1 MIKVYDTIKDKDFQ
15 AKKIPIDFMKPPF
28 RCVVVGYSGSG
39 KTNVVKNILFN
50 KDWGYNSYFDQIFVF
65 CGSADDV
72 REYQRYSLKTNVP
85 VWNEKKQD
93 YYKSIKVN
101 LSEKMLIEQNTSP
114 EDIKDLIMELEDN
127 NLNNESSLF
136 IFDDSITTELLKNTT
151 TMNVLD
157 EIFIRGRHIGKGI
170 SVIITTQKLR
180 AVKQNLRFTN
190 STHLIVFH
198 GLSPFDLDVVIKENS
213 GYLNPDDFKN
223 LYNKHVDKKYR
234 FIIIHQKGSAGRY
247 IQNDNLQW
255 IA

>member
-1 MIKVYDTIKDKDFQ
+1 MLKVFNTLKNNDVQ
-15 AKKIPIDFMKPPF
+15 AKTIPIDFMKPPF

-65 CGSADDV
+65 CGSSDDV
-72 REYQRYSLKTNVP
+72 REYQRYALKTNVP
-85 VWNEKKQD
+85 VWNEKKED
-93 YYKSIKVN
+93 YYKSIKIN

-114 EDIKDLIMELEDN
+114 EDVKDLIMELEEND
-127 NLNNESSLF
+127 LNNESSLF
-136 IFDDSITTELLKNTT
+136 VFDDMIVDKLLKNTT

-157 EIFIRGRHIGKGI
+157 EIFVRGRHIGKGI

-198 GLSPFDLDVVIKENS
+198 GLSPFDLDIVVKENS
-213 GYLNPDDFKN
+213 GYLSAEAFKE
-223 LYNKHVDKKYR
+223 LYNYNVDKKYR

-247 IQNDNLQW
+247 IQNDRFDW